1 MIVPQWVVLSLS
13 VIGFLGAIVAFMV
26 SLIALDAVDSLV
38 RSGLLTRRI
47 QGAGS
52 EPGPPRVC
60 RVCGCSLRD
69 E

>member
-1 MIVPQWVVLSLS
+1 MIAPPWVVLSLS
-13 VIGFLGAIVAFMV
+13 VIGFLAAIVAFMI

-38 RSGLLTRRI
+38 RSGLLIRRI

-60 RVCGCSLRD
+60 RVCGFRLRD